1 MNTQKQTKL
10 RKTSY
15 FLTILLL
22 AFLFA
27 NGCSQLDI
35 VQNETDP
42 RTVIVGDNVNDRALS
57 YRTGDDKPTFRE
69 LVLGGDGEFDSSI
82 DSLTF
87 NVVLDKLSFMPLASV
102 DSASGVVITDWYAVN
117 ANKLRIKINVRI
129 IDNQLTDD
137 SIVVQIFKQEF
148 DGNKWNDLGLDNDQA
163 DKIKTSILS
172 EARSLKSAID
182 LS

>member
-1 MNTQKQTKL
+1 MNLQKHTKL

-15 FLTILLL
+15 FPTILFL

-69 LVLGGDGEFDSSI
+69 LVLGESEFDASI

-102 DSASGVVITDWYAVN
+102 DSASGVVITDWYAVD

-148 DGNKWNDLGLDNDQA
+148 DGDKWNDLGLDNEQA
-163 DKIKTSILS
+163 NKIKTSILS
-172 EARSLKSAID
+172 EARTLKSAID

>member
-1 MNTQKQTKL
+1 MNLLRHIKS

-15 FLTILLL
+15 FITTLLFTFFIVN
-22 AFLFA
+22 A
-27 NGCSQLDI
+27 CSQLDI
-35 VQNETDP
+35 VPNKTDP
-42 RTVIVGDNVNDRALS
+42 RTVIQGENVNDRALS

-69 LVLGGDGEFDSSI
+69 LVLGESGEFDASI

-102 DSASGVVITDWYAVN
+102 DSASGVVITDWYALDK
-117 ANKLRIKINVRI
+117 NKLRIKINVRI

-148 DGNKWNDLGLDNDQA
+148 DGDKWNDLGLDNEQA
-163 DKIKTSILS
+163 NKIKTSILS
-172 EARSLKSAID
+172 EARTLKSAID

>member
-1 MNTQKQTKL
+1 MNLQKHTKL

-15 FLTILLL
+15 FPTILFL

-69 LVLGGDGEFDSSI
+69 LVLGESEFDASI

-102 DSASGVVITDWYAVN
+102 DSASGVVITDWYAVD

-148 DGNKWNDLGLDNDQA
+148 DGDKWNDLGLDNEQA
-163 DKIKTSILS
+163 NKIKTSILS
-172 EARSLKSAID
+172 EARTLKSAIE